1 MYTKHAF
8 ILSLLSQLYSC
19 ILSLHL
25 RVHCCHFP
33 FHEIWIW
40 ATLATEYI
48 SILVYIE
55 EECFVGICIEPVLF
69 LYCSMFNII
78 FFYSSPVRYMTC
90 WLEYVLTLLANCGSR
105 SKEANPL
112 FWDGHFHRTLRT
124 TTDINKNSIH
134 WESIVWHTNK
144 KGQSRSIYYLIFGII
159 MINEIEWMAF
169 CVRNIYAAS
178 QHYSPKMTNWLHCIG
193 TMNILPFNVRE
204 WTVDT
209 LEWDEIAKTLMWMLL
224 GYQVGPERWPNVKKK
239 SKMPPKVAI
248 MTRYPMLALD
258 CILSFI
264 IIFDGTQKYA
274 RSAIASSR
282 DLLVLR
288 AYILKIISRVRWNE
302 EKIKNKKAKW

>member
-8 ILSLLSQLYSC
+8 ILSLLSQLYSVSSFAC
-19 ILSLHL
+19 PLLSFSIPRNMNMSNISNWIYIYTRIYWRRMFCRHLHWTSSLSLLFNVQH
-25 RVHCCHFP
+25 HF
-33 FHEIWIW
+33 
-40 ATLATEYI
+40 
-48 SILVYIE
+48 
-55 EECFVGICIEPVLF
+55 
-69 LYCSMFNII
+69 

-209 LEWDEIAKTLMWMLL
+209 LEWDEIAKSLMWMLL

-302 EKIKNKKAKW
+302 EKKK